1 MKIVSGTTSK
11 FVGDELSKS
20 LDIETVNTNI
30 KRFPDNEIYIR
41 ILDNIKDEDILLIQ
55 NTWPDFNIIELLIL
69 QDAIKLAGA
78 NNIITVIPY
87 YGYARQDKL
96 FQDGEVISAKT
107 LAKIISINADKVIT
121 IDPHKDHIMDFFSVP
136 SYSISAIDDLSNY
149 FKDKNLDLLLAP
161 DKGAIDRVKK
171 AAKIINCDFDYM
183 EKTRLDGYRIQIKPK
198 NLDVKNKNIAII
210 DDIIS
215 TGGTMSVSINEL
227 KKQKA
232 KKIYVSCIHG
242 LFIGDAVR
250 KLKSAKCDEIIST
263 DTIMSEFSKVK
274 ISNTISKFLKIK
286 KTVFLILLNFNKI

>member
-1 MKIVSGTTSK
+1 MAILAALSTVIGP
-11 FVGDELSKS
+11 FVG
-20 LDIETVNTNI
+20 
-30 KRFPDNEIYIR
+30 
-41 ILDNIKDEDILLIQ
+41 Q
-55 NTWPDFNIIELLIL
+55 NWG
-69 QDAIKLAGA
+69 AG
-78 NNIITVIPY
+78 
-87 YGYARQDKL
+87 R
-96 FQDGEVISAKT
+96 
-107 LAKIISINADKVIT
+107 
-121 IDPHKDHIMDFFSVP
+121 
-136 SYSISAIDDLSNY
+136 
-149 FKDKNLDLLLAP
+149 
-161 DKGAIDRVKK
+161 IDRVKK

-274 ISNTISKFLKIK
+274 ISNTISKFLKI
-286 KTVFLILLNFNKI
+286 NKFFD